1 MTMLRRSALA
11 TAFALLVG
19 FAPGARAEGDDE
31 PSPAAEAAA
40 GAAPAADSAGDDAP
54 ARVHHRRH
62 KKHKGRF
69 VGHVVPEDLLRTDPL
84 PRPSGN
90 LAMLSLNNP
99 EEAPVK
105 VNIYNP
111 DGSYNVDA
119 LEQLNHILRCR
130 RTDTETAMD
139 PQLLMMLA
147 HIYDHFGSKPLEIVS
162 GYRNQRKQ
170 TSNHFKGRATDIRI
184 AGVSPRKIE
193 AFAETLDR
201 GGMGIGIYPR
211 SQFVHIDVRSP
222 PSFRWTDW
230 SPPGSNASEKRPP
243 RGWKRKKLES

>member
-1 MTMLRRSALA
+1 MLRRTALA

-19 FAPGARAEGDDE
+19 FAAAARAEGDDE

-40 GAAPAADSAGDDAP
+40 APGGDSAGGGAP

-62 KKHKGRF
+62 KKHAGRF
-69 VGHVVPEDLLRTDPL
+69 VGHVVPEDRLRTDPL

-90 LAMLSLNNP
+90 LAMVSLNNP
-99 EEAPVK
+99 NEDPVK
-105 VNIYNP
+105 VNIYNT

-119 LEQLNHILRCR
+119 LEKLNHILRCR
-130 RTDTETAMD
+130 RTDTETDMD
-139 PQLLMMLA
+139 PQLLTMLS

-170 TSNHFKGRATDIRI
+170 TSNHFKGRASDIRI

-211 SQFVHIDVRSP
+211 SKFVHIDVRAP